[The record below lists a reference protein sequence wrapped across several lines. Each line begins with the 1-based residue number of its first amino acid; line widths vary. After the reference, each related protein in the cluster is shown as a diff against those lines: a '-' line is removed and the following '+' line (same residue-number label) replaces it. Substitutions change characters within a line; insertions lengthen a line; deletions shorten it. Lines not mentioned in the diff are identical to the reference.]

1 MSTLLYEVQVTK
13 DAFERFQEKTEN
25 GWQVGCGSFWLLST
39 TGLPTGPTA
48 QQNCPWCFIASEW
61 GEELWLSKD
70 LVQSPKTPEADWTKP
85 PSSFR
90 SQSSRVPGSKLLTNS
105 LWCSPGAWP
114 TTRHGKTLH
123 IGDQEQS
130 MSYTR
135 YLFQVCIGVCSSRSL
150 MEFPLKSKSFALW
163 EYGVEWRTLALG
175 LSSLSSVHGYS
186 QCCRF
191 LPCHSLRGENVHH
204 ISMFTFHCVL

>member
-1 MSTLLYEVQVTK
+1 
-13 DAFERFQEKTEN
+13 
-25 GWQVGCGSFWLLST
+25 
-39 TGLPTGPTA
+39 
-48 QQNCPWCFIASEW
+48 
-61 GEELWLSKD
+61 
-70 LVQSPKTPEADWTKP
+70 
-85 PSSFR
+85 
-90 SQSSRVPGSKLLTNS
+90 
-105 LWCSPGAWP
+105 
-114 TTRHGKTLH
+114 
-123 IGDQEQS
+123 

-175 LSSLSSVHGYS
+175 LSRLSSVHGYS

-204 ISMFTFHCVL
+204 ISMFTFHCVSCRLIGCGIVKNALDNILYNMKQIATWFFASNVERSFCSVWFTLPLCSKNGTLQERQMVVIWSCCWFVCIPKLSRILPAGILLFAVLPHMSRLSSDLMNLGCK